1 MVIGGDAQAPCEGGF
16 QAGIIQSRLNLGAA
30 TERHHQLDAKAAEQ
44 SDVVDD
50 VDKIAVLNGIP
61 GHGQDDG
68 SAAMGVDVRR
78 GMAESVQPVV

>member
-1 MVIGGDAQAPCEGGF
+1 
-16 QAGIIQSRLNLGAA
+16 
-30 TERHHQLDAKAAEQ
+30 
-44 SDVVDD
+44 VDD
-50 VDKIAVLNGIP
+50 VDKIAVLDGIP